1 MEVERLVPKPISDES
16 HGGTWA
22 ELSRVNWIALPMIV
36 VTVSQFLLRVSPMF
50 MLGHVDQLSLSS
62 ASIATS
68 LCNVTGFSV
77 VFGMASALET
87 LCGQAYG
94 AKQYK
99 RVGSL
104 TYGAI
109 LCLFLVCI
117 PLSLLFI
124 LTEKLLSSTG
134 QDPSISSAAGKF
146 AIQLIPTLFP
156 YAFLQ
161 CLVRYLQIQS
171 LIFPM
176 VWSSLAS
183 LCFQLPL
190 CWAFIFKFNLGN
202 NGAAISIGISSWFNV
217 VLLLV
222 YVMYSPACQET
233 RPPFSMDVLH
243 TMREFLHLAIPSAA
257 MVCLEWW
264 SFEVILL
271 LSGVLPNPQLET
283 SVLSICFTISY
294 LHYHVPYSFGA
305 AASTL
310 ISNEMGAGKADAAR
324 ATLHAV
330 LGVAIIEFLVA
341 SLAIVCSSSVL
352 GYAFSRDKQLI
363 HYVKEMAPLL
373 GISIIMD
380 GLQAVLSGV
389 VRGIGLQHIGAYVNL
404 GAYYLVCI
412 PVALF
417 FAFLL
422 HLKGQGLWS
431 GLVAGA
437 TVQSI
442 SLSLL
447 TAFTNWENQAIKARQ
462 RIFSEEFAVGNESA
476 CKHEK
481 SLHTLKMNPLVL
493 VESPPLTRE

>member
-1 MEVERLVPKPISDES
+1 MEVETLVAKRYAASARKIAF
-16 HGGTWA
+16 TA
-22 ELSRVNWIALPMIV
+22 EVNRVNWIALPMIF

-50 MLGHVDQLSLSS
+50 MLGHVDQLFLSS

-87 LCGQAYG
+87 LYGQAYG

-99 RVGSL
+99 RVGTL
-104 TYGAI
+104 TYGAM
-109 LCLFLVCI
+109 LWLFMVCI
-117 PLSLLFI
+117 VLSLVFI
-124 LTEKLLSSTG
+124 LTEKLLLVMG
-134 QDPSISSAAGKF
+134 QDPSISAAAGKF

-161 CLVRYLQIQS
+161 CIVRYLQIQS

-190 CWAFIFKFNLGN
+190 CWAFIFRFHLGN
-202 NGAAISIGISSWFNV
+202 SGAAISIAISSWFNV
-217 VLLLV
+217 LLLV
-222 YVMYSPACQET
+222 LYVMYSPACQVT
-233 RPPFSMDVLH
+233 RAPLSWDVLV
-243 TMREFLHLAIPSAA
+243 TMRDFFHLAIPSAA

-264 SFEVILL
+264 SFELILL

-294 LHYHVPYSFGA
+294 LHYHVPYSFGS

-310 ISNEMGAGKADAAR
+310 ISNEMGAGKPEAAR
-324 ATLHAV
+324 AILHAV
-330 LGVAIIEFLVA
+330 LALSITEFLA
-341 SLAIVCSSSVL
+341 AGFAIGSSGRVL
-352 GYAFSRDKQLI
+352 GYAFSADKQVI
-363 HYVKEMAPLL
+363 SYVKKMASFLSM
-373 GISIIMD
+373 SIVMD
-380 GLQAVLSGV
+380 GIQAVLSGV
-389 VRGIGLQHIGAYVNL
+389 VRGIGLQHIGAYVNA

-412 PVALF
+412 PVALLF
-417 FAFLL
+417 GFLV
-422 HLKGQGLWS
+422 HLKGVGLWS

-442 SLSLL
+442 ALSLL
-447 TAFTNWENQAIKARQ
+447 TASTNWEKKAIEARQ
-462 RIFSEEFAVGNESA
+462 RIFSEEFPVENDGIL
-476 CKHEK
+476 KHEK
-481 SLHTLKMNPLVL
+481 EKL
-493 VESPPLTRE
+493 VEML

>member
-1 MEVERLVPKPISDES
+1 MEVERLVPKRSAAAAAARKIAF
-16 HGGTWA
+16 TA
-22 ELSRVNWIALPMIV
+22 EVNRVNWIALPMIV

-99 RVGSL
+99 RVGTL
-104 TYGAI
+104 TYGAM

-117 PLSLLFI
+117 AVSLVFI
-124 LTEKLLSSTG
+124 LTERVLLMTG
-134 QDPSISSAAGKF
+134 QDPSISAAAGKF

-161 CLVRYLQIQS
+161 CIVRYLQSQS

-190 CWAFIFKFNLGN
+190 CWAFIFRFHLGN
-202 NGAAISIGISSWFNV
+202 SGAAISIAISSWFNV
-217 VLLLV
+217 VLLVL
-222 YVMYSPACQET
+222 YVMYSSACQET
-233 RPPFSMDVLH
+233 RAPLSWDVLV
-243 TMREFLHLAIPSAA
+243 TMREFFQLAIPSAA

-264 SFEVILL
+264 SFEIILL
-271 LSGVLPNPQLET
+271 LSVPFAC
-283 SVLSICFTISY
+283 SFTISY

-310 ISNEMGAGKADAAR
+310 ISNEMGAGKPEAAR
-324 ATLHAV
+324 TTLHAV
-330 LGVAIIEFLVA
+330 LALSITEFLA
-341 SLAIVCSSSVL
+341 AGFAIGSSGRVL
-352 GYAFSRDKQLI
+352 GYAFSADKQVI
-363 HYVKEMAPLL
+363 HYVRKMAPFL
-373 GISIIMD
+373 GISIVMD

-412 PVALF
+412 PVALL
-417 FAFLL
+417 FAFVF

-437 TVQSI
+437 TVQSFA
-442 SLSLL
+442 LSLL
-447 TAFTNWENQAIKARQ
+447 TAFTHWENKATEARQ
-462 RIFSEEFAVGNESA
+462 MIFSEEFPAGNDSI
-476 CKHEK
+476 CKQEK
-481 SLHTLKMNPLVL
+481 EKL
-493 VESPPLTRE
+493 VEIL